1 MERKRIIFYLA
12 KIGGI
17 ALIIIISIGFLLFSL
32 RPKLEYFKKAKE
44 EMKKNQMI
52 IEKFDRDKAFFQK
65 ETEDE
70 IKLWQEVRAQLD
82 SKIKTLGSEEE
93 IFSHFSSLLRE
104 LKDKASSLGIRQL
117 MLQSQSKSFTI
128 NVNPD
133 PSFPLFIKGIKETG
147 FENVEGEEDV
157 GEPLGKLS
165 YIGFK
170 ILYTTDIRTSSI
182 FLRSLPSLSN
192 LLSIEKIE
200 VYAQESQPIYVIY
213 LKFYFKRMKN
223 AQK

>member
-1 MERKRIIFYLA
+1 MEKKKVVFYLA

-44 EMKKNQMI
+44 EMKRNQSI
-52 IEKFDRDKAFFQK
+52 IDKFDKDKAFFQK
-65 ETEDE
+65 ESEEE
-70 IKLWQEVRAQLD
+70 IKLWQEVRSQLD

-104 LKDKASSLGIRQL
+104 LKEKAYSLGIRQL
-117 MLQSQSKSFTI
+117 MFQSQSKSFTI

-133 PSFPLFIKGIKETG
+133 PSFPLFIKGVKETG
-147 FENVEGEEDV
+147 FENVEGEEDF
-157 GEPLGKLS
+157 GEPLGRLN

-170 ILYTTDIRTSSI
+170 LLYTTDIKTSSLFI
-182 FLRSLPSLSN
+182 RNLPTLSN

-200 VYAQESQPIYVIY
+200 VYSQDSQPIYVIY
-213 LKFYFKRMKN
+213 LKFYFKRAKN
-223 AQK
+223 A